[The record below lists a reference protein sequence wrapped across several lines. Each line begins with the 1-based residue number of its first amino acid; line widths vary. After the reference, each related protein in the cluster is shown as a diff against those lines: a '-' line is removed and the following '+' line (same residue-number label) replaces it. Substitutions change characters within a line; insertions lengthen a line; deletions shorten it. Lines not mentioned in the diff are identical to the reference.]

1 MVVHGRVVEYGVV
14 VIRWQRVLCNS
25 VEEWDVVVICH
36 QLIIARVP
44 STALGDC
51 INRVF
56 FFLSTVSSVVPKA
69 VGVFRRRLR
78 TKLSPPRRNT
88 HKVFVHSAYGRCA
101 MARELMAKDK
111 APFQRPRTGGCRSR
125 HAQRVCHTLWLA
137 RVQEYNADFIHK
149 GRRGRSAE
157 QPLESQIVH

>member
-56 FFLSTVSSVVPKA
+56 FFHSCGCVAKQRNMAETRVIRKKEPAAKQVNDIRFLLLAVAPRIIEYSAVDKARLKVDWKPTPRLLETFPPSVVASSATAYSARA
-69 VGVFRRRLR
+69 VGLR
-78 TKLSPPRRNT
+78 AFKSDR
-88 HKVFVHSAYGRCA
+88 
-101 MARELMAKDK
+101 
-111 APFQRPRTGGCRSR
+111 
-125 HAQRVCHTLWLA
+125 
-137 RVQEYNADFIHK
+137 
-149 GRRGRSAE
+149 
-157 QPLESQIVH
+157 